1 MKKPTAKMPAVF
13 MSWAVGLPLGKK
25 EPAKYVAKLAYTN
38 QSNHSTMLPA
48 EPTQIFF
55 HCCRPMLRTLPE

>member
-1 MKKPTAKMPAVF
+1 
-13 MSWAVGLPLGKK
+13 
-25 EPAKYVAKLAYTN
+25 VAKLAYTN

-55 HCCRPMLRTLPE
+55 QCSRPVSAMSRNVPADHGRDKGASRFVHCVHRRERSHGK